1 MISMI
6 LKGLLIGVIVSAPVG
21 PIGILCIQRTLNG
34 GKGHGIST
42 ALGATASD
50 LLYAI
55 IAAFSMSM
63 VVDFIDSH
71 RFILKIIGTIFV
83 FFFGVYTYATNP
95 VSKLKKMRG
104 GNQNYIQDF
113 VSSFLL
119 TVTNPLV
126 IFLFIALFTKYSY
139 LTGETSF
146 AETILGILFI
156 LMGACFW
163 WTAVVGTVSHFRD
176 RFNMR
181 GLYVVN
187 KGTGILLMCIAVISI
202 IYFIIDQYCPFVL
215 DHFSIPSST

>member
-6 LKGLLIGVIVSAPVG
+6 IKGLIIGVIVSAPVG

-55 IAAFSMSM
+55 VAAFSMSM
-63 VVDFIDSH
+63 VVDFIDAH
-71 RFILKIIGTIFV
+71 RFMLQIVGTIFV
-83 FFFGVYTYATNP
+83 FFFGLYTYATNP

-104 GNQNYIQDF
+104 GNQNYLQDF
-113 VSSFLL
+113 VSSFFL

-126 IFLFIALFTKYSY
+126 VFLFIALFAKYSY
-139 LTGETSF
+139 LTDGTSLCDS
-146 AETILGILFI
+146 ILGILFI

-163 WTAVVGTVSHFRD
+163 WTAVVGIVSHFRD

-181 GLYVVN
+181 GLYVIN
-187 KGTGILLMCIAVISI
+187 RGTGILLMCIATISI
-202 IYFIIDQYCPFVL
+202 FYFVYTQFYA
-215 DHFSIPSST
+215 

>member
-1 MISMI
+1 MFNFEKMLIFADMISMI
-6 LKGLLIGVIVSAPVG
+6 LKGLIIGVIVSAPVG

-63 VVDFIDSH
+63 VVDFIDAH
-71 RFILKIIGTIFV
+71 RFLLQIGGTIIV
-83 FFFGVYTYATNP
+83 FFFGLYTYATNP

-104 GNQNYIQDF
+104 GNQNYLQDF
-113 VSSFLL
+113 VSSFFL
-119 TVTNPLV
+119 TITNPLV
-126 IFLFIALFTKYSY
+126 VFLFIALFAKYSY
-139 LTGETSF
+139 LTDDASLVDS
-146 AETILGILFI
+146 ILGILFI

-163 WTAVVGTVSHFRD
+163 WTAVVGIVSHFRD

-181 GLYVVN
+181 GLYVIN
-187 KGTGILLMCIAVISI
+187 KGTGILLMCLASLSI
-202 IYFIIDQYCPFVL
+202 IYFIYMQCFA
-215 DHFSIPSST
+215 